1 MKQVIFTGGHGG
13 IGRNISRALEDDGFF
28 VTIIGRSKE
37 KFRSAFPAS
46 DKPKNIEFYQAD
58 VSSITNVNDFFS
70 YFASEG
76 KKLDVLINAAA
87 IQEPISPFELC
98 ELVTWKKDIE
108 VNLIGLANM
117 IHGSIPYFNSKNE
130 GKIINFSGG
139 GATSSRSNFSSYAI
153 SKTAVL
159 RFTEILAEELKGYNI
174 DVNAVSPGSI
184 NTNMTDEVIDAGELA
199 GNELDIAIRQKKEGG
214 ESTEKIVDLCRF
226 LISEESNGI
235 SGKLISAIWDNY
247 KDHTFIKRLK
257 QNPDFCT
264 LRRIDFINYESVK

>member
-1 MKQVIFTGGHGG
+1 MK
-13 IGRNISRALEDDGFF
+13 
-28 VTIIGRSKE
+28 
-37 KFRSAFPAS
+37 
-46 DKPKNIEFYQAD
+46 
-58 VSSITNVNDFFS
+58 
-70 YFASEG
+70 
-76 KKLDVLINAAA
+76 
-87 IQEPISPFELC
+87 
-98 ELVTWKKDIE
+98 
-108 VNLIGLANM
+108 NLLYM
-117 IHGSIPYFNSKNE
+117 SPYFNSKNE